1 MSGYFITLEGGEGAG
16 KTTVLPLLKERLSNL
31 GYDVLLTREP
41 GGIEIAEKIRDIVL
55 DKNHPEMDRRTEA
68 LLFAAARRQHLVQ
81 KVLPALKSGKIVV
94 CDRFIDSSLAYQG
107 YASGL
112 DMEEVFL
119 VNQFAIENTMP
130 DLTIFFDISPQQG
143 LERIAANTHRER
155 NRLDLENLAY
165 HERVYTA
172 YRMLLENNAERIKE
186 IDANQTL
193 EQVTDQAMKVI
204 TNFLQ
209 DHK

>member
-16 KTTVLPLLKERLSNL
+16 KTTVLPLLKEKLSNL

-81 KVLPALKSGKIVV
+81 KVLPALKAGKIVV

-112 DMEEVFL
+112 DMEEVFM
-119 VNQFAIENTMP
+119 VNQFAIEDTMP
-130 DLTIFFDISPQQG
+130 DITIFFDISPQQG

-165 HERVYTA
+165 HEKVYTA
-172 YRMLLENNAERIKE
+172 YRMLLQKDSRRIKA
-186 IDANQTL
+186 IDASQRL
-193 EQVTDQAMKVI
+193 EQVANEAMKVI

-209 DHK
+209 DH